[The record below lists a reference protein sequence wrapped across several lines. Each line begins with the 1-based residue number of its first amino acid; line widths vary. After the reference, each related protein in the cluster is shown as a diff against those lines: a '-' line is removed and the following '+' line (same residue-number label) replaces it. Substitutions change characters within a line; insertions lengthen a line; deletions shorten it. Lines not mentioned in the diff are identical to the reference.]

1 MLNDALGLEETTKKS
16 QMFKQIQNE
25 LKRLTSE
32 NKMEVII
39 AIDEAQFLRKEVLRE
54 FIMLMNFDYDSKDYC
69 TLIFVGQNEFSR
81 TLRLK
86 ALEPLR
92 QRINMNYTFTGFN
105 EEEVGGLRGIKTEIG
120 QLQK

>member
-1 MLNDALGLEETTKKS
+1 
-16 QMFKQIQNE
+16 MFNQIQDE

-69 TLIFVGQNEFSR
+69 TLIFVGQNEF
-81 TLRLK
+81 
-86 ALEPLR
+86 
-92 QRINMNYTFTGFN
+92 
-105 EEEVGGLRGIKTEIG
+105 
-120 QLQK
+120 

>member
-1 MLNDALGLEETTKKS
+1 MTTITAIDFYRMLNDALGLEETTKKS

-69 TLIFVGQNEFSR
+69 TPMSLS
-81 TLRLK
+81 
-86 ALEPLR
+86 
-92 QRINMNYTFTGFN
+92 
-105 EEEVGGLRGIKTEIG
+105 
-120 QLQK
+120 